1 MTSAEPPCAAA
12 MLVDTARAGPRAVQ
26 PVVCSAPTVAFK
38 SLQDHTYN
46 GRSRQEVL
54 EGAQFMGHQER
65 HRPTRDQ
72 AQVKNKLEG
81 IKSTMEDQGIFDPNN
96 HMTGMEYP
104 LTNTTTGVG
113 LH

>member
-1 MTSAEPPCAAA
+1 
-12 MLVDTARAGPRAVQ
+12 
-26 PVVCSAPTVAFK
+26 
-38 SLQDHTYN
+38 
-46 GRSRQEVL
+46 
-54 EGAQFMGHQER
+54 MGHQER

-104 LTNTTTGVG
+104 LTNTTTGPG